1 MTRGRKPTPRS
12 LRVLRGNPGKRP
24 LPPRARTAPHVPTC
38 PAELSDEA
46 KKEWRRLT
54 KELAAA
60 GLLTRMDREAL
71 ALLCAAYARWVEAE
85 AAIRKYGLVIKSP
98 SGFPMQ
104 SPYLAIANKA
114 LDQVRLLLAEF
125 GMSPSS
131 RTRVQVAPQKDEDD
145 PLETLLRRRREMDAR
160 GA

>member
-24 LPPRARTAPHVPTC
+24 LPREPRTARAVPAC

-60 GLLTRMDREAL
+60 GLVTRLDREAL
-71 ALLCAAYARWVEAE
+71 ALLCAAYARWAEAE

-131 RTRVQVAPQKDEDD
+131 RTRVHMVPQKDEDD
-145 PLETLLRRRREMDAR
+145 PLEALLRRRREREERPA
-160 GA
+160 